1 MGRIVAIANQKGG
14 VGKTTTAVNLGA
26 ALSQLGQRILLFD
39 LDPQANA
46 SSGLGV
52 FPGGPQKT
60 SYDVLVGDVSIEA
73 AQSPTGI
80 DGLSVVPSTPALAGV
95 EVELNGIPDRE
106 RILESR
112 LRESAAAFDYVLI
125 DCPPS
130 LGVLTVNAL
139 VAADSI
145 LIPIQCEYFALEGVG
160 HLLETVTLVR
170 ERLNPRLEIEGVLL
184 TMFDGRLNLSI
195 QVAEEARRH
204 FGERVYTTM
213 IPRNVR
219 LGEAPSFGKP
229 ICTYDPSCIGA
240 ISYSRLAKEILGH
253 D

>member
-1 MGRIVAIANQKGG
+1 MARIVAIANQKGG

-26 ALSQLGQRILLFD
+26 AMAKLGHRILLLD

-52 FPGGPQKT
+52 LPREVQKT
-60 SYDVLVGDVSIEA
+60 SYDLLVHGIPLSDVIMET
-73 AQSPTGI
+73 PVE
-80 DGLSVVPSTPALAGV
+80 GLSLIPSTPTLAGA
-95 EVELNGIPDRE
+95 EVELNGVPE
-106 RILESR
+106 WEKLLHNRIQDGIGS
-112 LRESAAAFDYVLI
+112 FDYVLI

-139 VAADSI
+139 AAADSI
-145 LIPIQCEYFALEGVG
+145 LIPIQCEYYALEGVG
-160 HLLETVTLVR
+160 HLLETVSLIR
-170 ERLNPRLEIEGVLL
+170 RRLNPRLEIEGVLL
-184 TMFDGRLNLSI
+184 TMFDGRLNLSV
-195 QVAEEARRH
+195 QVAEEAKRH
-204 FGERVYTTM
+204 FGNRVYSTM

-229 ICTYDPSCIGA
+229 ICAYDPACIGA
-240 ISYSRLAKEILGH
+240 VSYDRLAREILGH